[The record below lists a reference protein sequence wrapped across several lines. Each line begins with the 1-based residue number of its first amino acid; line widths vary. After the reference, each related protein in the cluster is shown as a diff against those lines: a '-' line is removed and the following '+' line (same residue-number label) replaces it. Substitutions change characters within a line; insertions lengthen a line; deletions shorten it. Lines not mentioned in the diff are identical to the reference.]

1 MLSEQTFYNFKLCL
15 STKSNRFSSSTS
27 PMRIGQAFAL
37 GPSTSTPDLA
47 DDEDSEGEP
56 DGVLQRIP
64 DLHRFNS
71 KFFTP
76 GIQNN

>member
-1 MLSEQTFYNFKLCL
+1 
-15 STKSNRFSSSTS
+15 
-27 PMRIGQAFAL
+27 MRIGQAFAL